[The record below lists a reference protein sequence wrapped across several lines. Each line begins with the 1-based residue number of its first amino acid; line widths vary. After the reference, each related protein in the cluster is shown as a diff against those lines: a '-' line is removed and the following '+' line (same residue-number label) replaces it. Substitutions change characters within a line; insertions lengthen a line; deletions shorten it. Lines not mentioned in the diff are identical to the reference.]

1 MKKIISFAICILFTF
16 PLLAQHGVNF
26 RDLSYEQ
33 ALEQAKL
40 ENKLLFIDCYTEW
53 CGPCK
58 KMMNEVFPQ
67 KAAGDFFNPRFVSVK
82 FDMEKGEGKELSK
95 KFDVHAYPTF
105 LIVRTDGTVQHKL
118 TGSSDLEGF
127 IERVQKGLE
136 EENTLPYQHQLYAKG
151 EMSKQQLLAYKE
163 CLSEANDKEK
173 GAQIYNELLE
183 QLSDSDKMQKE
194 FWGIYEDRS
203 CQIGTPLFNYLLS
216 NLTSIRENVG
226 AEKVDN
232 YLFPKY
238 QKALNDYICGFQQEN
253 SLPVSELKRQVSTL
267 NINQQE
273 ILTEMANLAT
283 LVDQQ
288 KIDKIAKIIEANV
301 TKNDVKEIIPYVMG
315 YRAITWQMKEP
326 DTMYLAKL
334 GSRLVKKIIPVIE
347 NKASSLTVEELYD
360 YSFVFLTLEKHISK
374 SNYTR
379 LAAIGEKVIPQL
391 PESQYKMFVETTFKT
406 YKERSR

>member
-33 ALEQAKL
+33 ALEQAKQ

-173 GAQIYNELLE
+173 AAQIYNELLE

-203 CQIGTPLFNYLLS
+203 CQIGTL
-216 NLTSIRENVG
+216 
-226 AEKVDN
+226 
-232 YLFPKY
+232 
-238 QKALNDYICGFQQEN
+238 Q
-253 SLPVSELKRQVSTL
+253 LPVVKSNFYPGKCWSGKSRQL
-267 NINQQE
+267 F
-273 ILTEMANLAT
+273 
-283 LVDQQ
+283 
-288 KIDKIAKIIEANV
+288 
-301 TKNDVKEIIPYVMG
+301 IP
-315 YRAITWQMKEP
+315 Q
-326 DTMYLAKL
+326 
-334 GSRLVKKIIPVIE
+334 
-347 NKASSLTVEELYD
+347 
-360 YSFVFLTLEKHISK
+360 ISK
-374 SNYTR
+374 SSKRLYLRVPARKFPSCFRIKKTSLDFKYKSTGDIDRNGQSGNTSRSTKNRQDRQNNRGKCNQKRCQRNHPVCHGLPGDHVANERTR
-379 LAAIGEKVIPQL
+379 HNASRQTWYKIGQKNH
-391 PESQYKMFVETTFKT
+391 
-406 YKERSR
+406 SRNRK

>member
-173 GAQIYNELLE
+173 AAQIYNELLE

-226 AEKVDN
+226 AEKIDN

>member
-1 MKKIISFAICILFTF
+1 
-16 PLLAQHGVNF
+16 
-26 RDLSYEQ
+26 
-33 ALEQAKL
+33 
-40 ENKLLFIDCYTEW
+40 
-53 CGPCK
+53 
-58 KMMNEVFPQ
+58 MNEVFPQ

-173 GAQIYNELLE
+173 AAQIYNELLE

-226 AEKVDN
+226 VEKVDN
-232 YLFPKY
+232 YLFPKS
-238 QKALNDYICGFQQEN
+238 QKSSKRLYPRVPARKFPSRFRIKKT
-253 SLPVSELKRQVSTL
+253 SLDFKYKSTG
-267 NINQQE
+267 
-273 ILTEMANLAT
+273 
-283 LVDQQ
+283 D
-288 KIDKIAKIIEANV
+288 IDRNGQSGNTSRS
-301 TKNDVKEIIPYVMG
+301 TKNRQDRQNNRDKCNQKRCQRNHPVCHGLPGDHVANERTG
-315 YRAITWQMKEP
+315 HNASRQTWYKTGQKNH
-326 DTMYLAKL
+326 
-334 GSRLVKKIIPVIE
+334 SRNRK
-347 NKASSLTVEELYD
+347 
-360 YSFVFLTLEKHISK
+360 
-374 SNYTR
+374 
-379 LAAIGEKVIPQL
+379 
-391 PESQYKMFVETTFKT
+391 
-406 YKERSR
+406 

>member
-173 GAQIYNELLE
+173 AAQIYNELLE

>member
-173 GAQIYNELLE
+173 AAQIYNELLE

-301 TKNDVKEIIPYVMG
+301 TKNDVIEIIPYVMG

>member
-1 MKKIISFAICILFTF
+1 
-16 PLLAQHGVNF
+16 
-26 RDLSYEQ
+26 
-33 ALEQAKL
+33 
-40 ENKLLFIDCYTEW
+40 
-53 CGPCK
+53 
-58 KMMNEVFPQ
+58 
-67 KAAGDFFNPRFVSVK
+67 
-82 FDMEKGEGKELSK
+82 
-95 KFDVHAYPTF
+95 
-105 LIVRTDGTVQHKL
+105 
-118 TGSSDLEGF
+118 
-127 IERVQKGLE
+127 
-136 EENTLPYQHQLYAKG
+136 
-151 EMSKQQLLAYKE
+151 
-163 CLSEANDKEK
+163 
-173 GAQIYNELLE
+173 
-183 QLSDSDKMQKE
+183 MQKE

-288 KIDKIAKIIEANV
+288 KIDKIAKIIETNV

-326 DTMYLAKL
+326 DTTHLAKL
-334 GSRLVKKIIPVIE
+334 GTRLVKKIIPVIE

-374 SNYTR
+374 SNYAR

>member
-33 ALEQAKL
+33 ALEQAKQ

-173 GAQIYNELLE
+173 AAQIYNELLE

-226 AEKVDN
+226 VEKVDN

-238 QKALNDYICGFQQEN
+238 QKALNDYIRGFQQEN

-273 ILTEMANLAT
+273 ILTEMG
-283 LVDQQ
+283 V
-288 KIDKIAKIIEANV
+288 V
-301 TKNDVKEIIPYVMG
+301 
-315 YRAITWQMKEP
+315 
-326 DTMYLAKL
+326 
-334 GSRLVKKIIPVIE
+334 
-347 NKASSLTVEELYD
+347 
-360 YSFVFLTLEKHISK
+360 
-374 SNYTR
+374 
-379 LAAIGEKVIPQL
+379 
-391 PESQYKMFVETTFKT
+391 
-406 YKERSR
+406 

>member
-33 ALEQAKL
+33 ALEQAKQ

-173 GAQIYNELLE
+173 AAQIYNELLE

-226 AEKVDN
+226 VEKVDN

-238 QKALNDYICGFQQEN
+238 QKALNDYIRGIPARKFPSRFRIKKT
-253 SLPVSELKRQVSTL
+253 SLDFKYKSTG
-267 NINQQE
+267 
-273 ILTEMANLAT
+273 
-283 LVDQQ
+283 D
-288 KIDKIAKIIEANV
+288 IDRNGQSGNTSRS
-301 TKNDVKEIIPYVMG
+301 TKNRQDRQNNRDKCNQK
-315 YRAITWQMKEP
+315 RCQ
-326 DTMYLAKL
+326 
-334 GSRLVKKIIPVIE
+334 RNHPVC
-347 NKASSLTVEELYD
+347 
-360 YSFVFLTLEKHISK
+360 H
-374 SNYTR
+374 
-379 LAAIGEKVIPQL
+379 GL
-391 PESQYKMFVETTFKT
+391 PGDPRGK
-406 YKERSR
+406 

>member
-173 GAQIYNELLE
+173 AAQIYNELLE
-183 QLSDSDKMQKE
+183 QLSDSDKTQKE

>member
-95 KFDVHAYPTF
+95 KFGVHAYPTF

-173 GAQIYNELLE
+173 AAQIYNELLE

>member
-33 ALEQAKL
+33 ALAQAKQ

-173 GAQIYNELLE
+173 AAQIYNELLE

-288 KIDKIAKIIEANV
+288 KIDKIAKIIETNV

>member
-173 GAQIYNELLE
+173 AAQIYNELLE

-283 LVDQQ
+283 IVDQQ

>member
-173 GAQIYNELLE
+173 AAQIYNELLE

-226 AEKVDN
+226 VEKVDN

>member
-173 GAQIYNELLE
+173 AAQIYNDLLE
-183 QLSDSDKMQKE
+183 HLSDSDKMQKE

>member
-1 MKKIISFAICILFTF
+1 MKNIISFAICILFTF

-33 ALEQAKL
+33 ALAQAKQ

-95 KFDVHAYPTF
+95 KFGVHAYPTF

-173 GAQIYNELLE
+173 AAQIYNELLE

-238 QKALNDYICGFQQEN
+238 QKALNDYIRGFQQEN

-288 KIDKIAKIIEANV
+288 KIDKIAKIIETNV

-326 DTMYLAKL
+326 DTTHLAKL
-334 GSRLVKKIIPVIE
+334 GTRLIKKIIPVIE

-374 SNYTR
+374 SNYAR